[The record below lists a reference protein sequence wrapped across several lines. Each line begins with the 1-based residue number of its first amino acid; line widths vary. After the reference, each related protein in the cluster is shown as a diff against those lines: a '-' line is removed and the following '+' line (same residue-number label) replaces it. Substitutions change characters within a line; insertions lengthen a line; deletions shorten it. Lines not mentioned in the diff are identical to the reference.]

1 VASVVGFTLSRFLS
15 FTLIL
20 SLTLFTPLSL
30 RRPLLAG
37 LSENAIKPYTRLSAT
52 LYSYPAGVAL
62 KWREEEKTMSAIA
75 SKIAHTSLVGDP
87 KQTFESAIAQIQ
99 KSGQKGSQYRSPIGM
114 RRRAAVATQVGQ
126 VAEKQ
131 AVTDAARALAHLWH
145 VSPTLVR

>member
-1 VASVVGFTLSRFLS
+1 VASVVGFTLPRFL
-15 FTLIL
+15 FYPYPYLA
-20 SLTLFTPLSL
+20 LFTPPSF
-30 RRPLLAG
+30 RCPLIAG

-52 LYSYPAGVAL
+52 LYSYPASVAL
-62 KWREEEKTMSAIA
+62 KWRAEEKTMSAIA
-75 SKIAHTSLVGDP
+75 SKIAHTSLLGDP

-99 KSGQKGSQYRSPIGM
+99 KSGQKGSQYRTPIGM

>member
-1 VASVVGFTLSRFLS
+1 MKG
-15 FTLIL
+15 
-20 SLTLFTPLSL
+20 
-30 RRPLLAG
+30 
-37 LSENAIKPYTRLSAT
+37 
-52 LYSYPAGVAL
+52 
-62 KWREEEKTMSAIA
+62 EEEKTMSAIA
-75 SKIAHTSLVGDP
+75 CKIAHTSLVGDP

-99 KSGQKGSQYRSPIGM
+99 KSGQKGSQYRTPIGM

>member
-1 VASVVGFTLSRFLS
+1 M
-15 FTLIL
+15 
-20 SLTLFTPLSL
+20 
-30 RRPLLAG
+30 
-37 LSENAIKPYTRLSAT
+37 KPYTRLSAT

-62 KWREEEKTMSAIA
+62 KWRAEEKTMSAIA

-99 KSGQKGSQYRSPIGM
+99 KSGQRGSQYRTPIGM